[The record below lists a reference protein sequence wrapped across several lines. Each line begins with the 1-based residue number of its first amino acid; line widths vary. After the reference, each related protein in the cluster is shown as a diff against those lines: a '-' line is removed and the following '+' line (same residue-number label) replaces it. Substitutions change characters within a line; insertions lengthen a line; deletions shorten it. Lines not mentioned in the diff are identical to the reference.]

1 MIKETK
7 ARSVLKSVTW
17 RICATLTTF
26 TLVWIF
32 TGKLDTAI
40 MVGGLEAFIKMAIY
54 FFHERLWIKIKFGK
68 KEIEPFVLWFTGLSG
83 SGKTRLAEEVAQRL
97 EKFSLK
103 VDHLDGKN
111 IRKVLHDTDYTRMSV
126 NDHIMRV
133 GHLASKLE
141 DKGVFVAASFLSPYR
156 ESRDFVREICTNFI
170 EIYVATPLEFC
181 EREDIRGLYA
191 KARKG
196 EIKNFPGVDV
206 DYEPPEHPDWVVDLS
221 QKEISDAAYEIVRHC
236 KKYL

>member
-97 EKFSLK
+97 GFAIDADFDR
-103 VDHLDGKN
+103 VDEINL
-111 IRKVLHDTDYTRMSV
+111 
-126 NDHIMRV
+126 V
-133 GHLASKLE
+133 G
-141 DKGVFVAASFLSPYR
+141 
-156 ESRDFVREICTNFI
+156 C
-170 EIYVATPLEFC
+170 ATP
-181 EREDIRGLYA
+181 
-191 KARKG
+191 
-196 EIKNFPGVDV
+196 
-206 DYEPPEHPDWVVDLS
+206 
-221 QKEISDAAYEIVRHC
+221 
-236 KKYL
+236 